1 MAEFK
6 ALQGILVKVLES
18 FRARYEDPS
27 TLHIDIMRFLG
38 KDIKLALSST
48 DVYQIIRTRFPLPA
62 TCATDADAATLKAQL
77 VQSIGTKFLQY
88 GIMNDMNDAGSKSGN
103 SRTRLMFR
111 EMGTYRFSTGGFG
124 TVFDVCCATWNVGE
138 KKPPTPQELRSM
150 VKPGADIYAIGLQE
164 CPAKNIKAWV
174 TALQH
179 AIGAAGLTNMM
190 DHEES
195 SGKQPSKMAEVVE
208 EEEEEEEEEEDH
220 SGTEDSH
227 ENKEEW
233 TAPSPTHTKKE
244 ALLAKAKTAT
254 DMVKRRLKILYRTVH
269 IESMWGIHLIIIA
282 RSTINRNIMEVEGV
296 HEATGIGGVMGNK
309 GGCAVVLKVFGTTR
323 LGFFTSHLAA
333 RMKRLK
339 KRAKNFAEIISGVTS
354 AIQSKEGLDC
364 ILSCDHVFWFG
375 DLNYRINCGNY
386 GTVEEFNSVVEHSQL
401 GTDASL
407 DYLIKHD
414 QLLIERNAGR
424 VFSRFQEGEINFKP
438 TYRMI
443 KGKDEYSNKR
453 NQNPSYCDRILWN
466 TLHDED
472 IELIQYKGIHE
483 LMHSDHRPV
492 SAMFRVKSKPPYLG
506 PAPKTLEMCINDGDI
521 TIALLDL
528 TYEYETGDGDD
539 FNDNELE
546 EFMENEDDSRG
557 VRGSTLM
564 LDREDGEDDAA
575 WDSRAGAP
583 NSHSSSPSLS
593 SSPNSVSTARLS
605 SMSTAQPR
613 RSFKSASARAKPR
626 EVLRKRGHRNSVIN
640 PDLSIFAQQFRVRGW
655 LEKKKQGGMFKRG
668 YQKR

>member
-1 MAEFK
+1 
-6 ALQGILVKVLES
+6 
-18 FRARYEDPS
+18 
-27 TLHIDIMRFLG
+27 
-38 KDIKLALSST
+38 
-48 DVYQIIRTRFPLPA
+48 
-62 TCATDADAATLKAQL
+62 
-77 VQSIGTKFLQY
+77 
-88 GIMNDMNDAGSKSGN
+88 
-103 SRTRLMFR
+103 
-111 EMGTYRFSTGGFG
+111 
-124 TVFDVCCATWNVGE
+124 
-138 KKPPTPQELRSM
+138 M
-150 VKPGADIYAIGLQE
+150 V
-164 CPAKNIKAWV
+164 
-174 TALQH
+174 
-179 AIGAAGLTNMM
+179 
-190 DHEES
+190 
-195 SGKQPSKMAEVVE
+195 
-208 EEEEEEEEEEDH
+208 
-220 SGTEDSH
+220 
-227 ENKEEW
+227 
-233 TAPSPTHTKKE
+233 
-244 ALLAKAKTAT
+244 
-254 DMVKRRLKILYRTVH
+254 
-269 IESMWGIHLIIIA
+269 
-282 RSTINRNIMEVEGV
+282 
-296 HEATGIGGVMGNK
+296 
-309 GGCAVVLKVFGTTR
+309 
-323 LGFFTSHLAA
+323 
-333 RMKRLK
+333 
-339 KRAKNFAEIISGVTS
+339 
-354 AIQSKEGLDC
+354 
-364 ILSCDHVFWFG
+364 
-375 DLNYRINCGNY
+375 
-386 GTVEEFNSVVEHSQL
+386 
-401 GTDASL
+401 
-407 DYLIKHD
+407 
-414 QLLIERNAGR
+414 
-424 VFSRFQEGEINFKP
+424 
-438 TYRMI
+438 

-583 NSHSSSPSLS
+583 NSHFSSPSLS
-593 SSPNSVSTARLS
+593 SSPNSVGTARSS